1 MHSRLQYFLQKH
13 NCGIRSFTLWNPDYP
28 KIPLQFLIALDD
40 QELRILL
47 PGVCLTNIWLP
58 ILLLQCESCT
68 FNHPMHNLK
77 TTRSMK
83 RETQQL
89 SLFSFW
95 FYESKFSP
103 NTNLFSPLCHTKPT
117 SMQKWHIHSKWKSV
131 SFSIKQWNLPHTAA
145 ITHWISAH
153 WSAFCTLKQ
162 SLKLIIL
169 RLTASGARKGSS
181 HLVVSDRGAPPH
193 ICCSGNA
200 HAVAT
205 LWNMYCHYEGETLHI
220 SLVAI
225 VGILHCLLP
234 VSQHFSCSRIT

>member
-1 MHSRLQYFLQKH
+1 MWKLHLESPDARPENHEKH
-13 NCGIRSFTLWNPDYP
+13 
-28 KIPLQFLIALDD
+28 
-40 QELRILL
+40 E
-47 PGVCLTNIWLP
+47 
-58 ILLLQCESCT
+58 
-68 FNHPMHNLK
+68 
-77 TTRSMK
+77 
-83 RETQQL
+83 RETRQL

-95 FYESKFSP
+95 FYESKISP

-117 SMQKWHIHSKWKSV
+117 SMQKWNIHSKWKSV

-162 SLKLIIL
+162 SLKLVIL

-181 HLVVSDRGAPPH
+181 HLMVSDRRAPPH

-205 LWNMYCHYEGETLHI
+205 LWNMCCHHEGETLRT

-225 VGILHCLLP
+225 FGILHCLLP
-234 VSQHFSCSRIT
+234 LSQHFSCSRIT